1 MRPESELS
9 LLRALKR
16 NWPSVAVVLQL
27 VLIAVLS
34 GWLAA
39 GVIFPVAG

>member
-1 MRPESELS
+1 LS
-9 LLRALKR
+9 LLRALR
-16 NWPSVAVVLQL
+16 RHWPYIAVVLQL

-39 GVIFPVAG
+39 DLIFPGGASLVD